1 MTCQPFLKEGK
12 LPFCKGCGHSHVAN
26 NTEKAL
32 QGLGVNPLDVVL
44 VTDIGCHGIIDKS
57 FLTHTVHG
65 LHGRA
70 VALAGGVFAGLEDPT
85 KKVIAFIG
93 DGGATIGM
101 QHLIGAAHRGFDI
114 TVVVHNNMLY
124 GMTGGQPS
132 DFTPCGFKTP
142 TVPDGQSQP
151 GYDICELIT
160 AAGASF
166 VQRLIGVGDYSDAL
180 AAAFS
185 TKGFSL
191 VEVMELC
198 PSHGI
203 KMNPGMKVK
212 QVVENAGLAVK
223 VFASGNGNA
232 YSAPTSG
239 TSRNLLGNTLEIE
252 PMYTHSLEKRLSII
266 VAGSAGGGV
275 QSAADWFAKAAMMSG
290 LEVTLRGSYP
300 VTVGVGFSASQINVS
315 PEPIL
320 YTGWPTPEVLI
331 LTSTDGANYARA
343 TAGRM
348 KSGLLL
354 ADENLDIPPTGA
366 EVIRVPFSARV
377 GTRDNSVYSLLWLL
391 NHERFFPL
399 EAMMEVLTTVGRS
412 RKIKLEKLLHF

>member
-1 MTCQPFLKEGK
+1 
-12 LPFCKGCGHSHVAN
+12 
-26 NTEKAL
+26 
-32 QGLGVNPLDVVL
+32 
-44 VTDIGCHGIIDKS
+44 
-57 FLTHTVHG
+57 

-70 VALAGGVFAGLEDPT
+70 VALAGGVSAGLDDPT
-85 KKVIAFIG
+85 KKIIAFIG

-101 QHLIGAAHRGFDI
+101 QHLVGAAHRGFDI

-142 TVPDGQSQP
+142 TVPDGQSRP
-151 GYDICELIT
+151 GYDICELIS
-160 AAGASF
+160 AAGASY

-180 AAAFS
+180 AEAFS

-191 VEVMELC
+191 IEVMELC

-212 QVVENAGLAVK
+212 QVVEHAGLEVK
-223 VFASGNGNA
+223 VFASENGNA
-232 YSAPTSG
+232 YSPPTSG
-239 TSRNLLGNTLEIE
+239 TSKNLLAKTLEIE
-252 PMYTHSLEKRLSII
+252 PMYTNSLNDRLSII
-266 VAGSAGGGV
+266 IAGSAGGGV

-290 LEVTLRGSYP
+290 LDVTLRGSYP

-331 LTSTDGANYARA
+331 LTSKDGANYARA
-343 TAGRM
+343 TAARM
-348 KSGLLL
+348 QGGLLL
-354 ADENLDIPPTGA
+354 ADESLDVPQTGA
-366 EVIRVPFSARV
+366 EVIRVPFSAKV
-377 GTRDNSVYSLLWLL
+377 GTRDNSIYSLLWLL
-391 NHERFFPL
+391 NRERYFPL
-399 EAMMEVLTTVGRS
+399 EALMEVLMTTGRS
-412 RKIKLEKLLHF
+412 RKIKLEKLLQF

>member
-1 MTCQPFLKEGK
+1 MTTTPFLKEGG
-12 LPFCKGCGHSHVAN
+12 LPFCKGCGHSHVTN

-32 QGLGVNPLDVVL
+32 QKLGLHPLDVVL
-44 VTDIGCHGIIDKS
+44 VTDIGCHGIVDKS

-101 QHLIGAAHRGFDI
+101 QHLVGAAHRGFDI

-142 TVPDGQSQP
+142 TVPDGQSRP
-151 GYDICELIT
+151 GHDICELIT
-160 AAGASF
+160 AAGASY

-180 AAAFS
+180 ATAFS
-185 TKGFSL
+185 TKGFAL
-191 VEVMELC
+191 IEVMELC

-212 QVVENAGLAVK
+212 QVVENAGLDVK
-223 VFASGNGNA
+223 VFASENGNV
-232 YSAPTSG
+232 YSPPTSG
-239 TSRNLLGNTLEIE
+239 KSKNLLGTTLEIE
-252 PMYTHSLEKRLSII
+252 PMYTNSLDKRLS
-266 VAGSAGGGV
+266 VVLAGSAGGGV

-290 LEVTLRGSYP
+290 LHVTLRGSYP

-331 LTSTDGANYARA
+331 LTSVDGANYAQA
-343 TAGRM
+343 TAAKM
-348 KSGLLL
+348 QSGLLI
-354 ADENLDIPPTGA
+354 ADENLDVPPTGA

-377 GTRDNSVYSLLWLL
+377 GTRDNSVYGLLWLL
-391 NHERFFPL
+391 NRERYFPL
-399 EAMMEVLTTVGRS
+399 EAMMEVLTEPGRS
-412 RKIKLEKLLHF
+412 HRVKLEKLLQF

>member
-1 MTCQPFLKEGK
+1 MTATPFLKEGG

-32 QGLGVNPLDVVL
+32 QKLGLDPLDVVL
-44 VTDIGCHGIIDKS
+44 VTDIGCHGIVDKS
-57 FLTHTVHG
+57 FRTHTVHG

-70 VALAGGVFAGLEDPT
+70 VALAGGVSAGLDDPT
-85 KKVIAFIG
+85 KKIIAFIG

-101 QHLIGAAHRGFDI
+101 QHLVGAAHRGFDI

-142 TVPDGQSQP
+142 TVPDGQSRP
-151 GYDICELIT
+151 GYDICELIS
-160 AAGASF
+160 AAGASY

-180 AAAFS
+180 AKAFS

-191 VEVMELC
+191 IEVMELC

-212 QVVENAGLAVK
+212 QVVEHAGLEVK

-232 YSAPTSG
+232 YSPPTSG
-239 TSRNLLGNTLEIE
+239 TSKNLLAKTLEIE
-252 PMYTHSLEKRLSII
+252 PMYTNSLNDRLSII
-266 VAGSAGGGV
+266 LAGSAGGGV

-290 LEVTLRGSYP
+290 LDVTLRGSYP

-331 LTSTDGANYARA
+331 LTSKDGANYARA
-343 TAGRM
+343 TAARM
-348 KSGLLL
+348 QGGLLL
-354 ADENLDIPPTGA
+354 ADESLDVPQTGA
-366 EVIRVPFSARV
+366 EVIRVPFSAKV
-377 GTRDNSVYSLLWLL
+377 GTRDNSIYSLLWLL
-391 NHERFFPL
+391 NRERYFPL
-399 EAMMEVLTTVGRS
+399 EALMEVLMTTGRS
-412 RKIKLEKLLHF
+412 RKIKLEKLLQF

>member
-1 MTCQPFLKEGK
+1 MTAKPFLKEGG
-12 LPFCKGCGHSHVAN
+12 LPFCKGCGHSHVAI

-32 QGLGVNPLDVVL
+32 QKLGLDPLDVVL
-44 VTDIGCHGIIDKS
+44 VTDIGCHGIVDKS

-70 VALAGGVFAGLEDPT
+70 VALAGGVFAGLNDPT
-85 KKVIAFIG
+85 KKVVAFIG

-101 QHLIGAAHRGFDI
+101 QHLVGAAHRGFDI

-142 TVPDGQSQP
+142 TVPDGQSRP
-151 GYDICELIT
+151 GYDICELIS

-166 VQRLIGVGDYSDAL
+166 VQRLIGVGDYSEAM
-180 AAAFS
+180 ATAFS

-191 VEVMELC
+191 IEVMELC

-212 QVVENAGLAVK
+212 QVVENAGLEVK
-223 VFASGNGNA
+223 VFASKDGNA
-232 YSAPTSG
+232 YSPATRVTS
-239 TSRNLLGNTLEIE
+239 NDLLGDKLEIE
-252 PMYTHSLEKRLSII
+252 PMYTNSLDGRLSVIL
-266 VAGSAGGGV
+266 AGSAGGGV
-275 QSAADWFAKAAMMSG
+275 QSAADSFAKAAMLSG
-290 LEVTLRGSYP
+290 LHVTLRGSYP

-331 LTSTDGANYARA
+331 ITSTDGATYARP
-343 TAGRM
+343 TAAKM
-348 KSGLLL
+348 QNGLLL
-354 ADENLDIPPTGA
+354 VDESLDVPPTGA
-366 EVIRVPFSARV
+366 EVIQAPFSARV
-377 GTRDNSVYSLLWLL
+377 GTKNNSIYALLWLL
-391 NHERFFPL
+391 NHQRIFPL
-399 EAMMEVLTTVGRS
+399 EALMEVLMTSGRS
-412 RKIKLEKLLHF
+412 RNIKLEKLLQF